1 MSKSSTEPLK
11 IVAGGFSSAG
21 IKEQNQ
27 DAFAVKVTKGIELE
41 TKGHVAVIAD
51 GVSSANYAAQA
62 SQMSVCH
69 FIEEYLA
76 TPNSWSV
83 SKSASKII
91 AALNSWLYSRTQTST
106 SNLQE
111 QQWFSTFSAIILK
124 GTQAKLFH
132 IGDCQIAKI
141 NKDGYQVLT
150 KQHST
155 PSGILNRALGAS
167 NHVKVDFAT
176 TEIEKE
182 DIFFLSCDGVYD
194 FIDKK
199 EVVKIIAHSGSL
211 EAASQQICESAQA
224 NGSQDNLTCLLIRV
238 ENAPDISFNQL
249 VAQRQQQVIPPALPV
264 GAVLDDFEILGIK
277 QQTARS
283 HVYLARDKQHNSDL
297 IIKVPSLNFAE
308 DQQYISAFIKEGWI
322 GEKFN
327 QQNLMKIHPR
337 DHNSQ
342 FLYHVC
348 EKIDGMPLDTWM
360 QNNPSPSL
368 NQVKLILKQMINA
381 LRSLQRMDI
390 VHCDLKPDNFLID
403 TNGTLTLIDYGSCK
417 IGCFEENDTDRPLGT
432 LTYSAPEVLYGA
444 NATYKSDLFSMAII
458 TYQML
463 SGHLPFKTLSSVAD
477 IPKSLQQW
485 HYRPLSTFRKDLP
498 QHIDATLKEA
508 LCADPNKR
516 TASFSQMFEGFKHK
530 PNESFNLVHQQPLI
544 TRNPILFWQ
553 GVSACLAT
561 ALFISVIF

>member
-1 MSKSSTEPLK
+1 MSKSSAEPLK

-21 IKEQNQ
+21 NKKQNQ

-106 SNLQE
+106 SDQQE

-141 NKDGYQVLT
+141 NNDGYQVLT

-176 TEIEKE
+176 TEIEND

-194 FIDKK
+194 FIHKK
-199 EVVKIIAHSGSL
+199 EVMQIIAQSNSL
-211 EAASQQICESAQA
+211 EVASQQICESAHA
-224 NGSQDNLTCLLIRV
+224 NGSNDNLTCLLIRV

-264 GAVLDDFEILGIK
+264 GAVLDGFEILDIK

-283 HVYLARDKQHNSDL
+283 HVYLAHDKTHHRSV
-297 IIKVPSLNFAE
+297 IIKVPSLNFAQ
-308 DQQYISAFIKEGWI
+308 DPQYISAFIKEGWI

-327 QQNLMKIHPR
+327 QSGLMKIHPR
-337 DHNSQ
+337 EQNSQ

-348 EKIDGMPLDTWM
+348 ENIDGVPLDTWIK
-360 QNNPSPSL
+360 NNPSPSL
-368 NQVKLILKQMINA
+368 DQVKLILKQMINA

-403 TNGTLTLIDYGSCK
+403 TNNTLTLIDYGSCK
-417 IGCFEENDTDRPLGT
+417 IGCFEENKADRPLGT
-432 LTYSAPEVLYGA
+432 LTYSAPEVLCGA
-444 NATYKSDLFSMAII
+444 SATHKSDLFSTAII

-463 SGHLPFKTLSSVAD
+463 CGHLPFKTLSSVAD

-485 HYRPLSTFRKDLP
+485 HYRPLNTFRKDLP

-516 TASFSQMFEGFKHK
+516 TPSFSQMFEGFKHK
-530 PNESFNLVHQQPLI
+530 PSETFSAHQKQPLI
-544 TRNPILFWQ
+544 TRNPTLFWQ
-553 GVSACLAT
+553 GISASLAI
-561 ALFISVIF
+561 ALLISLIL